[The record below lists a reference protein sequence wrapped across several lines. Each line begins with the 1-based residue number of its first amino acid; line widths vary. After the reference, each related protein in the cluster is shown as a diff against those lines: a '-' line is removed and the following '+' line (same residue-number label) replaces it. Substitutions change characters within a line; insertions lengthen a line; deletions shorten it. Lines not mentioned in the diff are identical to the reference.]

1 MKGLMDSVDVDAGDA
16 GHDRPARAPAG
27 GGSRR
32 VSADPHLRVADR
44 GSVPVAHIEGEL
56 DVASAPALRGRL
68 YDAVANQDL
77 GLVVDLS
84 DATYVDSAGL
94 NLLFELAERLSTR
107 QVAFAVVYPE
117 GGIVRARVHARR
129 HGRRSPSVHHSVD
142 AAVHAI
148 LAGRPAADE

>member
-1 MKGLMDSVDVDAGDA
+1 
-16 GHDRPARAPAG
+16 
-27 GGSRR
+27 
-32 VSADPHLRVADR
+32 VSTDPHFRVADR

-56 DVASAPALRGRL
+56 DVSSAPALRDRL
-68 YDAVANQDL
+68 YDSVANQDL

-94 NLLFELAERLSTR
+94 NLLFELAERLATR

-117 GGIVRARVHARR
+117 GGIVERVFTLVDMASVA
-129 HGRRSPSVHHSVD
+129 GVHHSVD

-148 LAGRPAADE
+148 LARKDDAGE